1 MKRVLCSRRFPPYR
15 GVYPRARLVKKPIT
29 NIKEAIKGWLE
40 VMEAKRDVDPSVR
53 CGMVEVHG

>member
-1 MKRVLCSRRFPPYR
+1 
-15 GVYPRARLVKKPIT
+15 VKKPIT